1 LNYGR
6 KPRVLLVDDHRQFLE
21 TLSTTL
27 SADFDVVGV
36 ATDGTEAVGK
46 AGQANPD
53 VIVMDVQMPGLDGF
67 ATLRALKRGGLATP
81 VVFVSLHD
89 ADEIVSAAFRC
100 GGRGY
105 VLKQRVGHDL
115 INAVDQVLDGR
126 AFVPSL
132 GMLLSGIDV
141 GHAMQLYDGA
151 ESFADGLAGFF
162 DLALRRGDATCLI
175 ANSLIRESVR
185 GSLRARGWDVGGS
198 SGHKRYLEI
207 DAAYALSRFIRNG
220 RPDPDRLA
228 GIASE
233 LDEYRRAESR
243 GATSRLTVCG
253 NMVVSLI
260 EEGNAAAAM
269 ALERLWNELTRD
281 LPFLTLCGYASS
293 CFQNGVPGLWS
304 GACTEH
310 RALSHAKDV

>member
-1 LNYGR
+1 M
-6 KPRVLLVDDHRQFLE
+6 
-21 TLSTTL
+21 LSG
-27 SADFDVVGV
+27 DFDVVGV

-46 AGQANPD
+46 VGQANPD
-53 VIVMDVQMPGLDGF
+53 AIVMDVQMPGLDGF
-67 ATLRALKRGGLATP
+67 GTLRALKRGGLVDTP
-81 VVFVSLHD
+81 VVFVSMHD

-115 INAVDQVLDGR
+115 INALDHVLDGR

-132 GMLLSGIDV
+132 GTLVSGNDV

-151 ESFADGLAGFF
+151 EVFAEGVAGFF

-175 ANSLIRESVR
+175 ADRLIRESVR
-185 GSLRARGWDVGGS
+185 DGLRARGWDVGGS
-198 SGHKRYLEI
+198 SGHKRYREF
-207 DAAYALSRFIRNG
+207 DAADALNRFIRNG
-220 RPDPDRLA
+220 LPDPDRLA
-228 GIASE
+228 EVARE
-233 LDEYRRAESR
+233 LDEYRRAESA

-260 EEGNAAAAM
+260 DDGNAPAAM
-269 ALERLWNELTRD
+269 VLENLWNELTGD

-293 CFQNGVPGLWS
+293 CFKNGIPGLWS
-304 GACTEH
+304 GACTAH
-310 RALSHAKDV
+310 RAVSHAKDV

>member
-1 LNYGR
+1 M
-6 KPRVLLVDDHRQFLE
+6 
-21 TLSTTL
+21 LSG
-27 SADFDVVGV
+27 DFDVVGV

-67 ATLRALKRGGLATP
+67 GTLRALKRGGLVATP
-81 VVFVSLHD
+81 VVFVSMHD
-89 ADEIVSAAFRC
+89 ADEIVSEAFRC

-115 INAVDQVLDGR
+115 MNALDQVLDGR

-132 GMLLSGIDV
+132 GTLLSGNDV
-141 GHAMQLYDGA
+141 VHAMQLYDGA

-175 ANSLIRESVR
+175 ANRLVRESVR
-185 GSLRARGWDVGGS
+185 DGLRARGWDVGGS
-198 SGHKRYLEI
+198 SRHKRYLEV
-207 DAAYALSRFIRNG
+207 DAADALNRFIRNG
-220 RPDPDRLA
+220 LPDPDRLA
-228 GIASE
+228 GVVKE
-233 LDEYRRAESR
+233 LDEYRRAESA

-260 EEGNAAAAM
+260 EDGNAPAAI
-269 ALERLWNELTRD
+269 ALESLWNELTRD

-293 CFQNGVPGLWS
+293 CFHDGVPGLWS